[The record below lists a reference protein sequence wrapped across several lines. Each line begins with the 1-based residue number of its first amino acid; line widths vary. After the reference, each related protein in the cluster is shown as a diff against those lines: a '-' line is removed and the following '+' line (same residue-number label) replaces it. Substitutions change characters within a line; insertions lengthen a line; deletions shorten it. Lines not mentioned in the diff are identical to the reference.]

1 MPPKSARRLIICAL
15 CLLGLSLS
23 QLAAETP
30 VASTSAALPASLTP
44 PAPPTPRINGPAVFG
59 VRPGSPFL
67 YNIPASGD
75 RPMSFTAEGLPDGL
89 QLDSANGRI
98 TGVLKQKG
106 EFSLTLH
113 AANRLGAAD
122 KKFRIVVGDRIA
134 LTPPLGWSS
143 WNCFGDHIDQEKIL
157 GTARAMV
164 SSGLSQHGF
173 TYVNM
178 DDGWQGKRTGPGH
191 SLQGNEKFP
200 DMAGLVKSIHDLG
213 LKTGTYSTPW
223 ETSYAKYPG
232 GSADT
237 ETGEWKKIGMKMG
250 KVSFAEAD
258 ARQWAA
264 WGIDYLKYDWSLDVP
279 HIETMSNALH
289 ASGRDIVYS
298 LSNSGKIKDV
308 ADYARLAESWRTTG
322 DIYDVWSDGDRDW
335 HFGVS
340 EIGFSQE
347 KWAPYAGPGHWNDP
361 DMLVIG
367 QVGWGPKTH
376 PSRLTPD
383 QQYSHISLWCLLS
396 APLIIGC
403 DLTQLD
409 AFTLGLL
416 TNDEVLAIDQ
426 DELGQQAVRVGSNG
440 AVDFYLKPLAD
451 GSFALGIFN
460 RSEQPA
466 STGLNKIGAMG
477 LSGKFK
483 VRDLWRQQDIGDF
496 DQKKTSFTLP
506 PCGVVLLRLLKTR

>member
-1 MPPKSARRLIICAL
+1 MTSNSTRSLIVFAL
-15 CLLGLSLS
+15 CLLPLGLSR
-23 QLAAETP
+23 LAAETADTPTPSAPAMP
-30 VASTSAALPASLTP
+30 VSLTP
-44 PAPPTPRINGPAVFG
+44 PVSPAPRINGPAVFG

-75 RPMSFTAEGLPDGL
+75 RPMSFTADGLPKGL
-89 QLDSANGRI
+89 QLDHASGRI

-106 EFSLTLH
+106 EIPITLH
-113 AANRLGAAD
+113 AKNRLGVAD

-134 LTPPLGWSS
+134 LTPPMGWSS
-143 WNCFGDHIDQEKIL
+143 WNCFGDHIDQQKIL
-157 GTARAMV
+157 GVAQAMV
-164 SSGLSQHGF
+164 SSKLSQHGF
-173 TYVNM
+173 TYINI

-191 SLQGNEKFP
+191 ALQGNEKFP

-213 LKTGTYSTPW
+213 LKVGTYSTPW

-232 GSADT
+232 GSAET
-237 ETGEWKKIGMKMG
+237 ETGEWQKIGEKMG

-264 WGIDYLKYDWSLDVP
+264 WGIDYMKYDWALDVP
-279 HIETMSNALH
+279 HTETMSKALR

-298 LSNSGKIKDV
+298 LSNNGRIEDA
-308 ADYARLAESWRTTG
+308 ADYARLSECWRTSG
-322 DIYDVWSDGDRDW
+322 DIVDDW
-335 HFGVS
+335 NGNVS
-340 EIGFSQE
+340 NIGFNQGRWTSFG
-347 KWAPYAGPGHWNDP
+347 GPGHWNDP

-376 PSRLTPD
+376 PTRLTPD

-396 APLIIGC
+396 APLIMGG

-416 TNDEVLAIDQ
+416 TNDEVLAVNQ
-426 DELGQQAVRVGSNG
+426 DELGRQGERVGSDNK
-440 AVDFYLKPLAD
+440 VDFYLKPLAD

-460 RSEQPA
+460 RNENPV
-466 STGLNKIGAMG
+466 STGLTKIKSLMTGD
-477 LSGKFK
+477 KFK
-483 VRDLWRQQDIGDF
+483 ARDLWRQQTIADF
-496 DQKKTSFTLP
+496 NPEKISFALP
-506 PCGVVLLRLLKTR
+506 PHGVVLLRLLKTP